1 MTHYVLDAR
10 TATPHFPG
18 IGRYIRNL
26 AEALIPQLRADERL
40 TVLACPGYKPALPAS
55 PTVESLWVKASPFSL
70 RQQWT
75 VRRIVRELAADLYHS
90 PYYLMPYFTP
100 CPSVLTM
107 HDLIPM
113 LLPEYSSRRARW
125 MFRWLV
131 SLALRTSAHT
141 VTGSQATRDDILARF
156 PVASDSLTVV
166 PLAAD
171 PDFTVQPA
179 DTVHNLRQRYRLW
192 TPFVL
197 YVGSNQRHKNL
208 VRLVEAWA
216 EVSPRFPHT
225 TLAVA
230 GSWIPTLPQ
239 ARIRAE
245 ELGLGEN
252 VIRWLGPISEQDLPA
267 FYGAASLFVF
277 PSLYEGFGLPVIEAM
292 ACGAPVACSNVSSL
306 PEVVGDC
313 ALQFDPHQ
321 TASIAEAISRALG
334 DETLRKDLRE
344 CGLARA
350 ATFSWERTARE
361 TLAIY
366 RQVSRA

>member
-1 MTHYVLDAR
+1 
-10 TATPHFPG
+10 
-18 IGRYIRNL
+18 
-26 AEALIPQLRADERL
+26 
-40 TVLACPGYKPALPAS
+40 
-55 PTVESLWVKASPFSL
+55 
-70 RQQWT
+70 
-75 VRRIVRELAADLYHS
+75 
-90 PYYLMPYFTP
+90 
-100 CPSVLTM
+100 
-107 HDLIPM
+107 
-113 LLPEYSSRRARW
+113 

-192 TPFVL
+192 DPFVL

-216 EVSPRFPHT
+216 EVAPRFPHT

-252 VIRWLGPISEQDLPA
+252 VIRWLGPISEQDLPS
-267 FYGAASLFVF
+267 FYGRIALRV
-277 PSLYEGFGLPVIEAM
+277 PQPLRGLRPPVIEKRWRAELLSR
-292 ACGAPVACSNVSSL
+292 APMPPHCPRSSAIAPCCSTHTR
-306 PEVVGDC
+306 PPR
-313 ALQFDPHQ
+313 LQRR
-321 TASIAEAISRALG
+321 IARALG
-334 DETLRKDLRE
+334 DEALR
-344 CGLARA
+344 GPP
-350 ATFSWERTARE
+350 
-361 TLAIY
+361 
-366 RQVSRA
+366 